1 MLFARKVKVTFSKQD
16 EHILDGQSKICNW
29 LYNSLFELNEEEYK
43 EKGKACKLLSGRN
56 LRNEVPKIK
65 EEMIF
70 LNTVHSS
77 PLKNTA
83 LRLKDAYAKYFRG
96 ECEHPHYRSWKKS
109 WFSLYYDEPNK
120 GWKLLKD
127 NQLDISLGVSESS
140 SKNIHVIGK
149 LQNNL
154 KLRKED
160 KVKTFRL
167 CKEKG
172 TFYAVFTI
180 EREEA
185 IIEQQDIQTW
195 LSIDPNHKNF
205 FMAIDN
211 EGKSY
216 LFEKIKLIK
225 YWDKNIDDLKSKRD
239 KHVRKSVKVIQG
251 KGGNYYNPSQEW
263 NRLNNALLKA
273 KNTRQEQIKQV
284 LFAISNWIA
293 KNYDAVA
300 IGDYTPSLDTAI
312 YDTMHRS
319 MLNQEQI
326 GSFRRILAWTMKRSH
341 KQFFKVDER
350 NTTKECCICKYQESK
365 DPSIREF
372 TCPICHSRLCRDIN
386 SAVNIAIKNNFLS
399 GSDYLGWN
407 LLNPEYIVKWN
418 FRYPKVKLKQAV
430 GTKVPTDE
438 LNQRKEILW
447 AIS

>member
-83 LRLKDAYAKYFRG
+83 LRLKDAYTKYFRG

-140 SKNIHVIGK
+140 SKNIHVIGQ

-160 KVKTFRL
+160 KIKTFRL

-172 TFYAVFTI
+172 TFYAIFTI
-180 EREEA
+180 EREEV
-185 IIEQQDIQTW
+185 ITEQQDIQTW

-273 KNTRQEQIKQV
+273 KNTG
-284 LFAISNWIA
+284 
-293 KNYDAVA
+293 KN
-300 IGDYTPSLDTAI
+300 
-312 YDTMHRS
+312 R
-319 MLNQEQI
+319 
-326 GSFRRILAWTMKRSH
+326 
-341 KQFFKVDER
+341 
-350 NTTKECCICKYQESK
+350 
-365 DPSIREF
+365 
-372 TCPICHSRLCRDIN
+372 
-386 SAVNIAIKNNFLS
+386 
-399 GSDYLGWN
+399 
-407 LLNPEYIVKWN
+407 
-418 FRYPKVKLKQAV
+418 
-430 GTKVPTDE
+430 
-438 LNQRKEILW
+438 
-447 AIS
+447 